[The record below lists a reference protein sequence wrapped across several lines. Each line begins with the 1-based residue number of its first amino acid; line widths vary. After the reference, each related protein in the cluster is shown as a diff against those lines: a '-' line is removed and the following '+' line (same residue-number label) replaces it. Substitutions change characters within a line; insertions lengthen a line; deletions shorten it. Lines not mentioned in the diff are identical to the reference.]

1 MLLFTGVWAERINKE
16 QVELDNMK
24 SEDEHLGAP
33 PGALDKIEQ
42 VLKSHRAQNSGAD
55 SDTISLGALT
65 DGMEER
71 AFGLLLLLLA
81 LPCGLPFVYLLPQL
95 VALPMLLLVAQM
107 AMGRRSPWLP
117 ERLRSRNLPI
127 DRFLNVVAMARKYA
141 GWLEKLAHE
150 RISWLTSS
158 STTRIVGALLLIPC
172 ASILVPLPLTN
183 TVPGIAVALAAVG
196 LIERDGLFVLLGI
209 VGGLIWVALLFIGGP
224 ALIYFVVDFVLN
236 RQS

>member
-1 MLLFTGVWAERINKE
+1 MNSEEKHHAEP
-16 QVELDNMK
+16 
-24 SEDEHLGAP
+24 H
-33 PGALDKIEQ
+33 GALDKIEQ
-42 VLKSHRAQNSGAD
+42 VLESHRSNKAGAGT
-55 SDTISLGALT
+55 DTISLGALS

-81 LPCGLPFVYLLPQL
+81 LPCGLPFVYILPQI

-107 AMGRRSPWLP
+107 AMGRRAPWLP
-117 ERLRSRNLPI
+117 EKLRSRELPI
-127 DRFLNVVAMARKYA
+127 DRFLDVVGTARKYA
-141 GWLEKLAHE
+141 GWLEKLAH
-150 RISWLTSS
+150 RRLAWLTSNS
-158 STTRIVGALLLIPC
+158 ATRIVGALLFIPC

-209 VGGLIWVALLFIGGP
+209 IGGLIWVALLFIGGP

-236 RQS
+236 RQN

>member
-1 MLLFTGVWAERINKE
+1 M
-16 QVELDNMK
+16 DNLE
-24 SEDEHLGAP
+24 SEDKGHAGP
-33 PGALDKIEQ
+33 HGALDKIEQ
-42 VLKSHRAQNSGAD
+42 VLRSHRAQNSDVEG
-55 SDTISLGALT
+55 DTISLGALS

-81 LPCGLPFVYLLPQL
+81 LPCGLPFVYLLPQI
-95 VALPMLLLVAQM
+95 VAMPMLLLVAQM

-117 ERLRSRNLPI
+117 DGLRKRELPI
-127 DRFLNVVAMARKYA
+127 ERFLGVVETARKYA

-150 RISWLTSS
+150 RLAWITDQSA
-158 STTRIVGALLLIPC
+158 TRIVGALLLIPC

-209 VGGLIWVALLFIGGP
+209 IGGLIWVALLFIGGP

>member
-1 MLLFTGVWAERINKE
+1 MLLFGSVWGGRINKDN
-16 QVELDNMK
+16 VELDK
-24 SEDEHLGAP
+24 FESEEMDHGVPL
-33 PGALDKIEQ
+33 GALDKIEH
-42 VLKSHRAQNSGAD
+42 VLNSHRAQKAD
-55 SDTISLGALT
+55 VEGDTISLGALS

-81 LPCGLPFVYLLPQL
+81 LPCGLPFVYLLPQI

-117 ERLRSRNLPI
+117 EGLRSRNLSI
-127 DRFLNVVAMARKYA
+127 GRFIKVVATARKYA

-150 RISWLTSS
+150 RLTWLTSIS
-158 STTRIVGALLLIPC
+158 ATRIVGALLLIPC

-236 RQS
+236 R

>member
-1 MLLFTGVWAERINKE
+1 MDKL
-16 QVELDNMK
+16 
-24 SEDEHLGAP
+24 EHVNQDQP
-33 PGALDKIEQ
+33 EPHGALDKIEQ
-42 VLKSHRAQNSGAD
+42 ILLSHRAQGAD
-55 SDTISLGALT
+55 VEGDTISLGALS

-81 LPCGLPFVYLLPQL
+81 LPCGLPFVYLLPQI

-107 AMGRRSPWLP
+107 ATGRRSPWLP
-117 ERLRSRNLPI
+117 EGLRSRKLPI

-141 GWLEKLAHE
+141 GWLEKFAHE
-150 RISWLTSS
+150 RFAAITEQSA
-158 STTRIVGALLLIPC
+158 TRIVGALLLIPC

-196 LIERDGLFVLLGI
+196 LIERDGLFVVLGI
-209 VGGLIWVALLFIGGP
+209 IGGLIWVALLFIGGP

>member
-1 MLLFTGVWAERINKE
+1 MDNKAFEKQGQAEP
-16 QVELDNMK
+16 
-24 SEDEHLGAP
+24 H
-33 PGALDKIEQ
+33 GALDKIEQ
-42 VLKSHRAQNSGAD
+42 ILMSHRAQKANAD
-55 SDTISLGALT
+55 DDAISLGALS

-81 LPCGLPFVYLLPQL
+81 LPCGLPFVYLLPQI

-117 ERLRSRNLPI
+117 EKLRNRKLPI

-150 RISWLTSS
+150 RFAWITSQAA
-158 STTRIVGALLLIPC
+158 TRIVGALLFIPC

-224 ALIYFVVDFVLN
+224 ALIYFVVDFILN
-236 RQS
+236 RQT

>member
-1 MLLFTGVWAERINKE
+1 MSSEEKE
-16 QVELDNMK
+16 CAGP
-24 SEDEHLGAP
+24 H
-33 PGALDKIEQ
+33 GALDKIEQ
-42 VLKSHRAQNSGAD
+42 VLRSHRSEKTD
-55 SDTISLGALT
+55 EVDDTISLGALS

-81 LPCGLPFVYLLPQL
+81 LPCGLPFVYLLPQI
-95 VALPMLLLVAQM
+95 VALPMLMLVGQM

-117 ERLRSRNLPI
+117 DALRQRELPI
-127 DRFLNVVAMARKYA
+127 GRFLNVVATARKYA
-141 GWLEKLAHE
+141 GWLERLAHE

-158 STTRIVGALLLIPC
+158 SSTRIVGALLLIPC

-209 VGGLIWVALLFIGGP
+209 IGGLIWVALLFIGGP

-236 RQS
+236 RQN